1 MLNSTHSSTVI
12 PNPTKAAGVNPPA
25 SNIIPPIPTPTPS
38 GPGSATVALSSANPS
53 TTVTP
58 PTSKVSVTVPNTSGT
73 VTFSL
78 VVTDNMGIDSPPAF
92 ATVSIQSP
100 PIAVLTATPETVA
113 VGSAIE
119 LSGSGSTSSGS
130 IASYKFSLVPAPV

>member
-12 PNPTKAAGVNPPA
+12 PNPTKAVGVDPRA
-25 SNIIPPIPTPTPS
+25 SIIIPPIPTPAPS

-53 TTVTP
+53 TTVTA

-78 VVTDNMGIDSPPAF
+78 VVTDNMGLESQPAF
-92 ATVSIQSP
+92 ATVSIQGP
-100 PIAVLTATPETVA
+100 PIAVLTATPTIVA
-113 VGSAIE
+113 LGSAIE
-119 LSGSGSTSSGS
+119 LSGAGSTSPGS